1 MCVCVL
7 LPVGIHRKKKI
18 MISAAAA
25 TEPTVTMA
33 PLSQGDDDDAHSVTD
48 TVKAVSVRNAS
59 KSYGVG
65 KRRSSVLSSLDMSVQ
80 KGTM

>member
-1 MCVCVL
+1 
-7 LPVGIHRKKKI
+7 
-18 MISAAAA
+18 MISAATAAAAA

-33 PLSQGDDDDAHSVTD
+33 PLSQGDDDAHSVTD
-48 TVKAVSVRNAS
+48 TIKAVSVRNAS

>member
-1 MCVCVL
+1 
-7 LPVGIHRKKKI
+7 
-18 MISAAAA
+18 MISAAA
-25 TEPTVTMA
+25 EPVVTMV
-33 PLSQGDDDDAHSVTD
+33 PPSLSQGDDGAYSVTD

-80 KGTM
+80 KGSM